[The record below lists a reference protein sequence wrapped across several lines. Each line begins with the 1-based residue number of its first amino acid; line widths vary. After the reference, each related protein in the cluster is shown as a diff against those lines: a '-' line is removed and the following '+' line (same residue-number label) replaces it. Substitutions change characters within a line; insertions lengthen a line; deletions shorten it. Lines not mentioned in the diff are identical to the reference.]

1 MQLSFWLQ
9 SEAAAGC
16 CVFAGG
22 PYLESRFFG
31 QGYAIA
37 IAKGTNGDL
46 KRALNAALQSIY
58 DKGVYAELY
67 LRYFPV
73 GFF

>member
-9 SEAAAGC
+9 SDDAGGC
-16 CVFAGG
+16 CAFAGG

-31 QGYAIA
+31 EGLAIA
-37 IAKGTNGDL
+37 VPRDRENLRQAID
-46 KRALNAALQSIY
+46 AALAALYEKGIY
-58 DKGVYAELY
+58 SELY

>member
-1 MQLSFWLQ
+1 LSFWLAGE
-9 SEAAAGC
+9 SAAGC

-22 PYLESRFFG
+22 PYLESRCYG
-31 QGYAIA
+31 QGMTIA
-37 IAKGTNGDL
+37 MARGSDDL
-46 KRALNAALQSIY
+46 KRAIDAALESIY
-58 DKGVYAELY
+58 EKGVYAELY